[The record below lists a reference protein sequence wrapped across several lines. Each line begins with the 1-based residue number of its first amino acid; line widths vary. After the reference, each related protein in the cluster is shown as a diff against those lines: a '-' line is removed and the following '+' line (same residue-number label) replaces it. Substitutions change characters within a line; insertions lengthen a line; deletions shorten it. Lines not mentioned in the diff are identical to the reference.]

1 MAHSNHITDPIRS
14 ILSDRRMVLLKA
26 TLVGALL
33 LVAAVLLL
41 SVAGPYFT
49 IQVQNV
55 QQHSVEPHAEFLVG
69 DVTDRQ
75 YTLPGGVSVFGT
87 VDVAQAPSNQS
98 GSLQFM
104 ILDTQNY
111 NLWSAGQP
119 SNNLFASTQAGAI
132 NYTFNTASSG
142 IYHFVFDNRASVYK
156 KYVVLGVN
164 YDEVSTGTKLDPK
177 VPYVGW
183 GLLVV
188 GLVVLVYGILRK
200 PTITWA

>member
-33 LVAAVLLL
+33 LVAAAVLLT
-41 SVAGPYFT
+41 VAGPYFT
-49 IQVQNV
+49 LQVQDV
-55 QQHSVEPHAEFLVG
+55 QQHSVEPHVEFLVG

-75 YTLPGGVSVFGT
+75 YTLPGDVSVFGS
-87 VDVAQAPSNQS
+87 VNVAQAPSNQS

-104 ILDTQNY
+104 ILDNQNY
-111 NLWSAGQP
+111 NLWSTGQP
-119 SNNLFASTQAGAI
+119 SNNLFVSTQPGSI
-132 NYTFNTASSG
+132 NYTFNTPSSG
-142 IYHFVFDNRASVYK
+142 LYHFVFDNRASVYK

-164 YDEVSTGTKLDPK
+164 YNEISTSTKPDPR

-183 GLLVV
+183 GLLAV
-188 GLVVLVYGILRK
+188 GLAVLVYGLLRK
-200 PTITWA
+200 PAITWA